1 MVDFARQWT
10 DKIGRTK
17 GWFFREHLPGASVSG
32 LSRSNVAFGSSGL
45 LNLEE
50 VLTESGNYGASR
62 NYTFTIAGHKIYGRK
77 KF

>member
-1 MVDFARQWT
+1 MVDFARHWT

-17 GWFFREHLPGASVSG
+17 GWFFREHFLGASVSG

-62 NYTFTIAGHKIYGRK
+62 NDISTN
-77 KF
+77 

>member
-1 MVDFARQWT
+1 MVDFARHWT

-17 GWFFREHLPGASVSG
+17 AGSSEASSGASVSG

-62 NYTFTIAGHKIYGRK
+62 NDISTN
-77 KF
+77 